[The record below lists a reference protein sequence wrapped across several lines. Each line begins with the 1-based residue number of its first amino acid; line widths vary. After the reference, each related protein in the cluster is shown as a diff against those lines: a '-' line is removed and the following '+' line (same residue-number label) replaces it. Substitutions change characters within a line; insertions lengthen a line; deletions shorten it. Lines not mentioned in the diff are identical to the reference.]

1 MNFKEKLQTVLQKL
15 KLWDKAKANQL
26 THEEWAQIVN
36 SYEKEYQATLQ
47 DDLAAYHVEQQA
59 NVISPEQITQVQT
72 ILDGIINPMQSSATE
87 EPGTENNG
95 AGRGATAARYRRPE
109 GRRSDHQHHLPAA
122 NGPFPGARR
131 YLY

>member
-87 EPGTENNG
+87 EPGTEIMELELQQPRQQAISLSQVKVLCNLL
-95 AGRGATAARYRRPE
+95 
-109 GRRSDHQHHLPAA
+109 LPYKAW
-122 NGPFPGARR
+122 
-131 YLY
+131 